1 MYSSSNN
8 QTTQR
13 IYNLIDDI
21 QAKLMRPKKSRKF
34 MNRTYNI
41 NNNDLTSNENLIILR
56 NQPPN
61 LSNDNIR
68 YIINP
73 SQSQSLGNNFLNT
86 ENNIPNDNDIRR
98 IVREEFNI
106 LISSFKSEVNNNIN
120 NLDNK
125 INIVSKDCLNMKN
138 DLMNNNNI
146 NSNKY
151 NLDIENSL
159 KEINQLIK
167 GFVPYNEFMQKN
179 KEILDQIALNK
190 SNINL
195 ESKKGNDISTKLN
208 NLNNDY
214 YNINQKIQELTVS
227 LDEIKNK
234 LNNFNDNYN
243 NEISVIKQNNN
254 KILTNE
260 IKLNDISNK
269 NNFIQKKLDEYYK
282 DLNDFKNN
290 INILINSNNEKFNN
304 LSNQINIEK
313 ENNKSLN
320 SIKNIN
326 DALSNDLN
334 NINKEIFLLK
344 ENMKKFDGINFEE
357 ISKFDPN
364 KINNLIQECEEIR
377 SNNPKIYEIL
387 EKYNVSIIDLNTKLN
402 KLNEDYENQTKKRNK
417 KIYDNKIN

>member
-61 LSNDNIR
+61 LANDNIR

-98 IVREEFNI
+98 IVKEEFNI

-138 DLMNNNNI
+138 EIMNNNNNI
-146 NSNKY
+146 NNNKY

-195 ESKKGNDISTKLN
+195 ESKKGNDISTKLM
-208 NLNNDY
+208 
-214 YNINQKIQELTVS
+214 ITI
-227 LDEIKNK
+227 
-234 LNNFNDNYN
+234 
-243 NEISVIKQNNN
+243 
-254 KILTNE
+254 
-260 IKLNDISNK
+260 
-269 NNFIQKKLDEYYK
+269 
-282 DLNDFKNN
+282 
-290 INILINSNNEKFNN
+290 ILIKRY
-304 LSNQINIEK
+304 
-313 ENNKSLN
+313 
-320 SIKNIN
+320 KN
-326 DALSNDLN
+326 
-334 NINKEIFLLK
+334 
-344 ENMKKFDGINFEE
+344 
-357 ISKFDPN
+357 
-364 KINNLIQECEEIR
+364 
-377 SNNPKIYEIL
+377 
-387 EKYNVSIIDLNTKLN
+387 
-402 KLNEDYENQTKKRNK
+402 
-417 KIYDNKIN
+417 